1 MARVGEVKRETLSP
15 RQQEL
20 HDEFLKSR
28 PRATLTGPF
37 SVLIHTPDIAEPADK
52 LVNYY
57 RQKAKIGR
65 RLVELVILLVVRSA
79 SVQYAWSVH
88 EPQGLKEGFSQDV
101 IDAIRDRKRPD
112 FKRDDE
118 KLVYDFV
125 MELLA
130 NKTVSAAMFDRAK
143 AAFGLEGV
151 IELVT
156 LVGNYVMIGLVLNTF
171 EIPPQP
177 GVKPLT

>member
-1 MARVGEVKRETLSP
+1 MARVGEVKRENLSP

-57 RQKAKIGR
+57 RQKASIGR

-101 IDAIRDRKRPD
+101 IDAIRNRKRPN
-112 FKRDDE
+112 FERDDE
-118 KLVYDFV
+118 TLVYDFV
-125 MELLA
+125 TELLA
-130 NKTVSAAMFDRAK
+130 NKTVSTAMFERAK

-151 IELVT
+151 VEIVT

>member
-1 MARVGEVKRETLSP
+1 M
-15 RQQEL
+15 
-20 HDEFLKSR
+20 
-28 PRATLTGPF
+28 
-37 SVLIHTPDIAEPADK
+37 
-52 LVNYY
+52 
-57 RQKAKIGR
+57 
-65 RLVELVILLVVRSA
+65 ILLVVRSA

-101 IDAIRDRKRPD
+101 IDAIRDRKPPD
-112 FKRDDE
+112 LKRDDE

-130 NKTVSAAMFDRAK
+130 NKTVSSAMFDRAK

-171 EIPPQP
+171 DIPPQP

>member
-1 MARVGEVKRETLSP
+1 MARVGEVKRESLSP

-57 RQKAKIGR
+57 RQKASIGR

-130 NKTVSAAMFDRAK
+130 NKTVSATMFDRAK

>member
-1 MARVGEVKRETLSP
+1 MARVGEVKRESLSP

-88 EPQGLKEGFSQDV
+88 EPHALAEGFGQDV
-101 IDAIRDRKRPD
+101 IDAIRDRKRPEL
-112 FKRDDE
+112 KRDDE

-171 EIPPQP
+171 DIPPQP

>member
-1 MARVGEVKRETLSP
+1 MARVGEVKRENLSP

-57 RQKAKIGR
+57 RQKASIGR

-112 FKRDDE
+112 LKRDDE

-130 NKTVSAAMFDRAK
+130 NKTVSTAMFDRVK

>member
-1 MARVGEVKRETLSP
+1 
-15 RQQEL
+15 
-20 HDEFLKSR
+20 
-28 PRATLTGPF
+28 
-37 SVLIHTPDIAEPADK
+37 
-52 LVNYY
+52 
-57 RQKAKIGR
+57 
-65 RLVELVILLVVRSA
+65 
-79 SVQYAWSVH
+79 
-88 EPQGLKEGFSQDV
+88 
-101 IDAIRDRKRPD
+101 
-112 FKRDDE
+112 
-118 KLVYDFV
+118 

>member
-57 RQKAKIGR
+57 RQKATIGR

-130 NKTVSAAMFDRAK
+130 NKTVSTAMFDRAK
-143 AAFGLEGV
+143 AAFGLKGV

>member
-1 MARVGEVKRETLSP
+1 MARVDEVKRENLSP

-57 RQKAKIGR
+57 RQKARIGR

-88 EPQGLKEGFSQDV
+88 EPAALKEGFSQDA
-101 IDAIRDRKRPD
+101 IDAIRDGKRPD
-112 FKRDDE
+112 LKHDDE

-130 NKTVSAAMFDRAK
+130 NKTVSTAMFDRAK

-171 EIPPQP
+171 DIPPQP
-177 GVKPLT
+177 GVKPLA

>member
-1 MARVGEVKRETLSP
+1 MARIAEVKRESLSP

-112 FKRDDE
+112 LKRDDE

-125 MELLA
+125 TELLA
-130 NKTVSAAMFDRAK
+130 NKTVSSAMFDRAK

-156 LVGNYVMIGLVLNTF
+156 LVGTYVMIGLVLNTF
-171 EIPPQP
+171 DIPPQP

>member
-130 NKTVSAAMFDRAK
+130 NKTVSSAMFDRAK
-143 AAFGLEGV
+143 AAFGIEGV

-171 EIPPQP
+171 DIPPQP